1 MHLRGLPAR
10 DVGRNP
16 SCSIIPSAENQRF
29 EVDEFDEAN
38 YSKGESASA
47 EKPEKRDRGKK
58 IEALVVIG
66 AHRGRS

>member
-1 MHLRGLPAR
+1 
-10 DVGRNP
+10 
-16 SCSIIPSAENQRF
+16 
-29 EVDEFDEAN
+29 VDEFDEAN
-38 YSKGESASA
+38 YSKGESAIA